1 MFRFSMKRTVMT
13 AAALLALTA
22 CGGQATAI
30 QPTPIPPV
38 RADERVVAEA
48 RVVPARSAALAMNSS
63 GVVANVLVAEGDTVQ
78 AQQVLLVLDTRRQE
92 AIVAQAAA
100 DKARAE
106 ATLARLKAGPTEEE
120 IIAAE
125 AQVQRAEAQLQQ
137 VRGNVT
143 DRDILAAEA
152 RLQQARARLAE
163 IERAS
168 NRPEVVQAGARLE
181 EARATLEAE
190 KARLSAAKTDAR
202 LRMEQAVEALTRA
215 QSAWVVAKNE
225 WDSVQADGQHPTLGY
240 GLNEA
245 EKRKFYD
252 AFIQAETALRSAE
265 SSLEQARVAYD
276 AARQAEAAGVS
287 AAGQRVAEAQAAYD
301 RIVRST
307 NNDELAAARAEVADA
322 QARLERLRG
331 EERAGAIA
339 VAEATL
345 AEARA
350 NLARLKAGPT
360 AAQIAEAEADVRR
373 ATAALQAAQTQL
385 DELTLRAPFGGLIA
399 AVNIKPGEYVTPG
412 TPLITI
418 GDPGAWQI
426 ETTDLTELSIVK
438 VQPDAPV
445 TITFDALPGLEMQG
459 RVTRIRE
466 LGENRQGDITYR
478 VIITPAQHNP
488 RLRWNM
494 TASVAIGQP

>member
-1 MFRFSMKRTVMT
+1 
-13 AAALLALTA
+13 
-22 CGGQATAI
+22 
-30 QPTPIPPV
+30 
-38 RADERVVAEA
+38 
-48 RVVPARSAALAMNSS
+48 
-63 GVVANVLVAEGDTVQ
+63 
-78 AQQVLLVLDTRRQE
+78 
-92 AIVAQAAA
+92 
-100 DKARAE
+100 
-106 ATLARLKAGPTEEE
+106 
-120 IIAAE
+120 
-125 AQVQRAEAQLQQ
+125 LQQ
-137 VRGNVT
+137 VRGSVT

-163 IERAS
+163 LERAS

-181 EARATLEAE
+181 EARATLESE
-190 KARLSAAKTDAR
+190 KTRLSAAKTDAR

-412 TPLITI
+412 APLITL

-445 TITFDALPGLEMQG
+445 TITFDALPGVEMQG

-478 VIITPAQHNP
+478 VIITPTQHDTSPALEYDRFGCDRSTVTTTRQGSRCDPWRAANLAGRAGFEPARGCYPLRHFQCRALGHYATSPCIHLDNP
-488 RLRWNM
+488 AIVPASCPLHGVCDRRKESCCNLSPTLSGILYTIPAPMLQYVPWLVTSCVSPHTTTFRL
-494 TASVAIGQP
+494 VG